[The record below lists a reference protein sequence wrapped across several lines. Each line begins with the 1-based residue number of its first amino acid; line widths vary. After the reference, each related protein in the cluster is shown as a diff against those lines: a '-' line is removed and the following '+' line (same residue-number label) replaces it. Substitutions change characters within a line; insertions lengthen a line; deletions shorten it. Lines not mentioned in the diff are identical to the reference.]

1 MLNVN
6 DVRKDIQKFG
16 SLTAAVGTG
25 TVYEGKYNR
34 YARKRELN
42 IIITSTGNPEFLIRQ
57 VPLFDKQ
64 DLDALKADSETNKYL
79 HIGCI
84 TVSIE
89 PLIHQKF
96 IKDHGKKISGYCAI
110 IDSTFRDMEESL
122 VSLHSYE
129 LQKGR
134 ADFVCYPN
142 HCLSLTDQLIARRL
156 SVLIGINGIDVDPGV
171 ELFSLCIGYIITG
184 VNTLHP
190 TSNKGII
197 SLPITGTAEMDYS
210 DISAKNIMQL
220 EKSYGDLRLVASL
233 SDEDIY
239 LKSKGNFLSNLYYG
253 RREIKRRTM
262 RLTNG
267 KEEDDES
274 VGSSRRS
281 DFCPSESSS
290 RAHIPVGA
298 DRIYEIARNVEL
310 QKKLNEIRGIHVGVN
325 HVNDQ
330 EGEC

>member
-6 DVRKDIQKFG
+6 DVRKDIKKLG

-25 TVYEGKYNR
+25 TVYDRRYNR

-64 DLDALKADSETNKYL
+64 DLDALRSDSEANKYL

-89 PLIHQKF
+89 PLIHQKY
-96 IKDHGKKISGYCAI
+96 IQNHGDKISGHCAI
-110 IDSTFRDMEESL
+110 VDSTFRNLNESIIS
-122 VSLHSYE
+122 VHKYE
-129 LQKGR
+129 LKKGR
-134 ADFVCYPN
+134 ADFVSYPN
-142 HCLSLTDQLIARRL
+142 HCLSLTDPHIGRRL

-190 TSNKGII
+190 TGIKGSSSLAITGTMEIDFSDILPSGVSDLESSYNDIDII
-197 SLPITGTAEMDYS
+197 SLP
-210 DISAKNIMQL
+210 
-220 EKSYGDLRLVASL
+220 
-233 SDEDIY
+233 SDEDVY
-239 LKSKGNFLSNLYYG
+239 LKSKGRLLSNLIYG

-262 RLTNG
+262 RLG
-267 KEEDDES
+267 Q
-274 VGSSRRS
+274 SRVQEPLAHNLSAR
-281 DFCPSESSS
+281 SSS
-290 RAHIPVGA
+290 SIPRSLSIGTEVDH
-298 DRIYEIARNVEL
+298 DRIYEIARNIQV
-310 QKKLNEIRGIHVGVN
+310 QKKINMIKGI
-325 HVNDQ
+325 Q
-330 EGEC
+330 